1 MSESVTKTASAE
13 KIICQIDGQETHSI
27 QLHIKNNYADTWTI
41 EKYQKEYPDAP
52 LLSEFAKSRLAAA
65 EAAKKTADGQA
76 IANAA
81 AAVSPSNSNVAAA
94 LATGVS
100 SVNLGMTSSKLH
112 ELFDLGAVPAAMS
125 TKGTPINVN
134 VMTGHDDIAIAY
146 LQDVD
151 KDYVFHIDLLKK
163 VMVALELGFP
173 MLLWG
178 MHGTGKTTII
188 QQACARTKRPAIR
201 VQHSIN
207 MQESEVLGQWTVRD
221 GSTQFQLGPLPM
233 AMLNGWTYIA
243 DEYDFAMPSVLAVY
257 QPVLEGQSL
266 LIKDAPPHLRK
277 ITPHPNFRFFATG
290 NTNGCGDETGLY
302 QGTLVQNAANYSR
315 FQITEEVKYMDKDI
329 EKAIII
335 AKTGMAASE
344 ANSYV
349 KFANDIREMFRAQK
363 ISMTVSTR
371 ELISAGKIAI
381 VFGGNWK
388 LGLQL
393 AFANRL
399 PRVDA
404 ETISQYLQRIYN
416 K

>member
-1 MSESVTKTASAE
+1 MSESDTKTASAD

-27 QLHIKNNYADTWTI
+27 QLHIKQNYADTWTI
-41 EKYQKEYPDAP
+41 EKYKQEFPDAP
-52 LLSEFAKSRLAAA
+52 ILSEFAKRRLEQTSAARV
-65 EAAKKTADGQA
+65 AATPTAPVEPATQT
-76 IANAA
+76 
-81 AAVSPSNSNVAAA
+81 SVAAA

-100 SVNLGMTSSKLH
+100 SANLGSTMSKLH
-112 ELFDLGAVPAAMS
+112 ELFDLGNVPAAMS
-125 TKGTPINVN
+125 TKGSPINVN
-134 VMTGHDDIAIAY
+134 VMTGHDDLAIAY
-146 LQDVD
+146 LQDID
-151 KDYVFHIDLLKK
+151 RDYVFNIDLLKK
-163 VMVALELGFP
+163 VMVALELNFP

-178 MHGTGKTTII
+178 MHGTGKTTVV

-257 QPVLEGQSL
+257 QPVLEGQAL

-315 FQITEEVKYMDKDI
+315 FQITEEVKYMEKDI

-335 AKTGMAASE
+335 AKTGIANAE
-344 ANSYV
+344 ANNYI
-349 KFANDIREMFRAQK
+349 KFANDIREMFRSQK
-363 ISMTVSTR
+363 ISMTISTR

-404 ETISQYLQRIYN
+404 EVINQYLQRIYA